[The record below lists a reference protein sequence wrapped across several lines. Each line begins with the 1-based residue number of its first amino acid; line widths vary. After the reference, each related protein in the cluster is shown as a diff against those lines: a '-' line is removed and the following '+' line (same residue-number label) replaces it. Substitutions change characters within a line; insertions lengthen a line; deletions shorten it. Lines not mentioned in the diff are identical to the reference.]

1 MKSSASAKANQAIG
15 NDLEG
20 LEGFYDVEV
29 SAPQEVPG
37 TSKRTA
43 QPKDNIS
50 GIAHWLT
57 VEETATRLEISP
69 NAVIKRLGKGKLV
82 GRKVPGQYGDKWM
95 VDPGGLPQEVQ
106 VHLTEEQPGQIQ
118 EEPGDSQGT
127 DRLKEEQP
135 SPISEFA
142 QKSFDVLAD
151 VIRQQ
156 TEQIK
161 LQNEMIKHLSEQVQE
176 KDGQIKLLTDRRQP
190 ERNSGWFKQ
199 FLGWF
204 LGQN

>member
-1 MKSSASAKANQAIG
+1 VKSSATAKANQAIG
-15 NDLEG
+15 DDLEG

-37 TSKRTA
+37 DSRGTA
-43 QPKDNIS
+43 EPKSNIS
-50 GIAHWLT
+50 GTAHWLT
-57 VEETATRLEISP
+57 VEETAKRLEISP
-69 NAVIKRLGKGKLV
+69 NAIIKRLGKGKLA

-95 VDPGGLPQEVQ
+95 VDPAGLPQEVQ
-106 VHLTEEQPGQIQ
+106 VHLTEEQPSQIQ
-118 EEPGDSQGT
+118 EVPGDSQGT
-127 DRLKEEQP
+127 DRLSAEQP

-176 KDGQIKLLTDRRQP
+176 KDGQIKLLTESQSKRH
-190 ERNSGWFKQ
+190 GWSQ
-199 FLGWF
+199 FWSWF
-204 LGQN
+204 TGK

>member
-37 TSKRTA
+37 DSEGTA
-43 QPKDNIS
+43 HPKDDIS
-50 GIAHWLT
+50 GTAHWLT
-57 VEETATRLEISP
+57 VEETAKRLEISS
-69 NAVIKRLGKGKLV
+69 NAVIKRLGKGKLA

-95 VDPGGLPQEVQ
+95 VDPAGLPQEVQ
-106 VHLTEEQPGQIQ
+106 VHLTEEQSSQIR

-127 DRLKEEQP
+127 DRLNEEQP
-135 SPISEFA
+135 SLISEFA

-176 KDGQIKLLTDRRQP
+176 KDGQIKLLTDSQCKR
-190 ERNSGWFKQ
+190 SGWSRFWS
-199 FLGWF
+199 WF
-204 LGQN
+204 TGK